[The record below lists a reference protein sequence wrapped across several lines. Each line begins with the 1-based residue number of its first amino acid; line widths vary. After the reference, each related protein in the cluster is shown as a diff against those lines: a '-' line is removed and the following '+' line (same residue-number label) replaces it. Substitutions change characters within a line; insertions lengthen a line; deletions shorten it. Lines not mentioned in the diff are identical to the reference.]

1 MATRIDTRTYIGRFA
16 ASPLADWAGFEPWHL
31 TVEAETIVETLLAGL
46 GADFQASGG
55 IAVHGTA
62 EVEAGATLKA
72 PAIVGPGCFLAAGAY
87 LRGGVWLE
95 ADCGIGPGSE
105 LKSCFAFRGARLA
118 HFNFVG
124 DSLLGEEVNLE
135 AGSIIA
141 NHRNERDDK
150 RIRVTGPEGPVDTG
164 VEKFGALVGDG
175 CRIGAN
181 AVIAPGALLG
191 KGTVVPRLGHLDQE
205 AG

>member
-1 MATRIDTRTYIGRFA
+1 MAPCIDIPAFIGRFT
-16 ASPLADWAGFEPWHL
+16 ASPLADWADLEPWRL
-31 TVEAETIVETLLAGL
+31 TARAETIIETLLAGL
-46 GADFQASGG
+46 GPEFQTSGG
-55 IAVHGTA
+55 VAIHGTA
-62 EVEAGATLKA
+62 QVEAGVTLKA
-72 PAIVGPGCFLAAGAY
+72 PAVVGPGCFLAAGAY

-95 ADCGIGPGSE
+95 ADCSIGPGCE
-105 LKSCFAFRGARLA
+105 LKSSFAFRGTRLA

-124 DSLLGEEVNLE
+124 DSLLGEDVNLE

-150 RIRVTGPEGPVDTG
+150 RIRVRGPAGLVDTG
-164 VEKFGALVGDG
+164 VEKFGALLGDG

-181 AVIAPGALLG
+181 AVIAPGALLARG
-191 KGTVVPRLGHLDQE
+191 SVVPRLGHLDQE

>member
-1 MATRIDTRTYIGRFA
+1 MAPSIDIQGYIGRFA
-16 ASPLADWAGFEPWHL
+16 TSSLADWAGQDPWHL
-31 TVEAETIVETLLAGL
+31 TAAAETIVEALLADL
-46 GADFQASGG
+46 GPEFQTSGG
-55 IAVHGTA
+55 VAVHGTA
-62 EVEAGATLKA
+62 QVESGVTLKA

-95 ADCGIGPGSE
+95 ADCTIGPGCE
-105 LKSCFAFRGARLA
+105 LKSAFAFRGARLA

-135 AGSIIA
+135 AGSIVA

-150 RIRVTGPEGPVDTG
+150 RIRVRGPAGLVDTG
-164 VEKFGALVGDG
+164 VEKFGALLGDG

-181 AVIAPGALLG
+181 AVIAPGALLARG
-191 KGTVVPRLGHLDQE
+191 SVVPRLGHLDQE